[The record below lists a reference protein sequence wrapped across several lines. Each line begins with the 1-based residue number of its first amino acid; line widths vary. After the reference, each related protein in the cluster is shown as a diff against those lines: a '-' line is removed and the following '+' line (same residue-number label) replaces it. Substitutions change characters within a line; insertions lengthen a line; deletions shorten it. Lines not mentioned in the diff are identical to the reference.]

1 MARATKDDI
10 IAMVARLNVMVISP
24 APDFVPKLS
33 DIQIIHEDLKKI
45 MSNIDNCL
53 SKGAEWNEITFG
65 CTREDLVE
73 WRSKV
78 NATKADLDHKETE
91 KRKATE
97 SRVDINCK
105 GKVADWPKVITQ
117 DTWATFLQVWNIE
130 KNNFHSDWHKCKHLI
145 NAMTPEDK
153 LTFGLFTE
161 SEKIIA
167 GLMQL
172 YGSEAD
178 IVPAKIKELQAL
190 KQPRP
195 DDYPHV
201 QRNLHKLKLHL
212 QYIEE
217 QGESSR
223 LEASVVRDIVNTSLD
238 HEALKQY
245 NKEFMEFRTKQKKK
259 LVGIDPEVTESNF
272 ALYFDSDKLQTKS
285 LTFLS
290 NFIETALEYQL
301 IFHRSAPRCTVCHH
315 PSNPSEHLPGSQLIC
330 ELCKAI
336 ILVQSLEEAE
346 GVPASH

>member
-1 MARATKDDI
+1 MP
-10 IAMVARLNVMVISP
+10 L
-24 APDFVPKLS
+24 
-33 DIQIIHEDLKKI
+33 Q
-45 MSNIDNCL
+45 
-53 SKGAEWNEITFG
+53 GAEWNENTFG
-65 CTREDLVE
+65 CTREDLVT
-73 WRSKV
+73 WRSQV

-91 KRKATE
+91 KRKASE

-117 DTWATFLQVWNIE
+117 YSWATFLQLWNIE
-130 KNNFHSDWHKCKHLI
+130 KSNFHSDWHKCRHLI
-145 NAMTPEDK
+145 NAMTTEDK

-161 SEKIIA
+161 SDRIIA

-190 KQPRP
+190 KPPRP

-238 HEALKQY
+238 HEALKDY
-245 NKEFMEFRTKQKKK
+245 NKEFMEFRSKQKKK
-259 LVGIDPEVTESNF
+259 LVGVDPEVTESNF
-272 ALYFDSDKLQTKS
+272 ALYFDSDKLQAKR

-290 NFIETALEYQL
+290 NFIENALEYQL
-301 IFHRSAPRCTVCHH
+301 IYHKGARAAKYSH
-315 PSNPSEHLPGSQLIC
+315 PSSPSEHLPDSQPSLLINKQEAYIC
-330 ELCKAI
+330 ELCKTNHPDPK
-336 ILVQSLEEAE
+336 S
-346 GVPASH
+346 GRSRR